1 MEPFIEKRTKI
12 YISCKEQV
20 TEVEVGDYL
29 LHNYWA
35 PRNGETE
42 TDGASEEVFIVTGIS
57 LQSEHQ
63 ILTGSPI
70 LELYWLN
77 PSNVLYSPKRATKAT
92 RLDWYN
98 YFHYTRGKSENWF
111 KLDNFELTAS

>member
-1 MEPFIEKRTKI
+1 MERFIEKRTKI

-29 LHNYWA
+29 LHNYWE
-35 PRNGETE
+35 GH
-42 TDGASEEVFIVTGIS
+42 TDPYEAAEVYIVTGIS
-57 LQSEHQ
+57 LEADYQY
-63 ILTGSPI
+63 LKGSPI

-77 PSNVLYSPKRATKAT
+77 PHHLLYNPHRAETIT

-111 KLDNFELTAS
+111 KLHNLELAAS